1 MPKAPEHFERVLP
14 DTCEASMVSCMSYNV
29 AICTPP
35 LPPDDDSAWEVVDSL
50 IEEHGVTPPVFRE
63 LHDQLTA
70 RYPCICTLSDD
81 RVDEEG
87 VWSDGPLWN
96 DFGHRAA
103 VLGVIY
109 SRVEEVLPFLV
120 RTAND
125 LGLTVFDWGGPS
137 IYRPKM
143 TAAS

>member
-1 MPKAPEHFERVLP
+1 MMTKRARGALFVGRPHFSIV
-14 DTCEASMVSCMSYNV
+14 DCMSCNV
-29 AICTPP
+29 AICTPT
-35 LPPDDDSAWEVVDSL
+35 LPPDDDSAWKEIDGL
-50 IEEHGVTPPVFRE
+50 INAQGAIPPVFRE

-70 RYPCICTLSDD
+70 RYPCLCTLPDE
-81 RVDEEG
+81 RVDQEG

-120 RTAND
+120 QTAND
-125 LGLTVFDWGGPS
+125 LGLTIFDWGWPS
-137 IYRPKM
+137 IYRPH
-143 TAAS
+143 